1 MSKYFTQDFMTLSRE
16 RRVEEMATMMMRI
29 LYDAE
34 ADTDA
39 NIAVVDRLL
48 ELRSTLVSEP
58 FEAYVNFPWRTAS
71 ATFKNLEDALAWV
84 NSHHDS
90 TPSRDDY
97 EYSWDIT
104 DRRSDTIVESEM
116 A

>member
-1 MSKYFTQDFMTLSRE
+1 MSKYFTQDFMTLPRE
-16 RRVEEMATMMMRI
+16 RRVEEMSTMLLRI
-29 LYDAE
+29 LYDAN

-71 ATFKNLEDALAWV
+71 ATFKTLEEANAWID
-84 NSHHDS
+84 SHHQQGN
-90 TPSRDDY
+90 DY
-97 EYSWDIT
+97 EYSWEIT
-104 DRRSDTIVESEM
+104 DRRTDSVIDAEI

>member
-1 MSKYFTQDFMTLSRE
+1 MSKYFTQDFMTLPRE
-16 RRVEEMATMMMRI
+16 RRVEEISTMLMRI
-29 LYDAE
+29 LCDAE

-58 FEAYVNFPWRTAS
+58 YEAYVNFPWRTAS
-71 ATFKNLEDALAWV
+71 ATFKNLEGARAWV
-84 NSHHDS
+84 DSHH
-90 TPSRDDY
+90 RVGQDY

-104 DRRSDTIVESEM
+104 DRRTDSIVESEM

>member
-1 MSKYFTQDFMTLSRE
+1 MTYFTKEFSNLPRE
-16 RRVEEMATMMMRI
+16 RRVEEISTMLLRI
-29 LYDAE
+29 LYDAN

-39 NIAVVDRLL
+39 NIAIVDRLL

-71 ATFKNLEDALAWV
+71 ATFKTLEEAYAWID
-84 NSHHDS
+84 SHHDL

-104 DRRSDTIVESEM
+104 DRRTDSIVESGM